1 MNDSLLRKF
10 CESPHR
16 KLIVIIVTVMLGL
29 VVLIPMVDEY
39 FDNKASYSTLT
50 QELDN
55 ARRTAEA
62 LPELEAELAKVVE
75 QLQAIESRTITNS
88 NLSEFR
94 SKVVDIVRASGCQV
108 RRFDIGTPSRR
119 PWLQD
124 DDPIEPVIA
133 KQPGKGKTPFVL
145 EQRNVVLLVDGSM
158 ENLNELLAKL
168 HEDESLAYLNRLQLK
183 PAPRGG
189 DQVTMEIDLWLFALD
204 RRPV

>member
-1 MNDSLLRKF
+1 MNESLLRKF

-16 KLIVIIVTVMLGL
+16 KLIVIIVTVMVGL
-29 VVLIPMVDEY
+29 VVLIPLVDEY
-39 FDNKASYSTLT
+39 FDNKASYTTLT

-55 ARRTAEA
+55 ARRTADS
-62 LPELEAELAKVVE
+62 LPGLEAELAEVVE
-75 QLQAIESRTITNS
+75 QLQSIESRTITNS

-108 RRFDIGTPSRR
+108 RRFDIGIPTRR
-119 PWLQD
+119 PWMQD
-124 DDPIEPVIA
+124 DDPITPANA
-133 KQPGKGKTPFVL
+133 KASNKGKTPFAL

-158 ENLNELLAKL
+158 QNLNELLTKL
-168 HEDESLAYLNRLQLK
+168 HEDESLSYFNRLQLK

-189 DQVTMEIDLWLFALD
+189 DQVTMEIEMWLFALD